1 MAADSVEWLASGE
14 SDLDAL
20 FAAQFSLSEASA
32 MAFLERVEHALALLV
47 VFPQLGPV
55 YALPFRRYLLRGG
68 KIGIF
73 YTIEGGR
80 IFVHALHDLRQDPA
94 VLRRRLGIG

>member
-1 MAADSVEWLASGE
+1 MEWPASGE

-20 FAAQFSLSEASA
+20 FAAHFGLSEPSA
-32 MAFLERVEHALALLV
+32 MAFLETVEHALALLV

-68 KIGIF
+68 KIGLF
-73 YTIEGGR
+73 YTFESGR
-80 IFVHALHDLRQDPA
+80 IFIHALVDLRQDPA
-94 VLRRRLGIG
+94 LLRRRLGIG